1 MIVAE
6 LIRSKRDGAVLTAGE
21 IRALI
26 DAYTRGDVPD
36 YQMAALLM
44 AVFWRGLDDGELA
57 AWTDAM
63 LRSGDVFEFPGTPGV
78 VDKHS
83 TGGVGDKISIPLAP
97 LVAACGVRV
106 PMISGRGL
114 GHTGGTLDKLESI
127 PGFRTDLPPDRFI
140 QGVREIGVSMIG
152 QTDTI
157 VPADRK
163 LYALRDVTGTVESI
177 PLIAASIMSKKLAE
191 GIGGLVLDVKVG
203 SGAFMKTPDRAR
215 ELARTLVG
223 IGTRA
228 GVRTVA
234 YLTDMDQP
242 IGWAVGNALEVRES
256 IEVLRGGGPPDTVE
270 LVVRL
275 GGRMLVLGGA
285 AADEPEG
292 ERQIQAAI
300 SSGAGLA
307 KFEQIVSF
315 HGGDPRVVDDPNR
328 LPQAPDRLDVAAQ
341 ADGFVSAVDC
351 DQVGLAA
358 LVLGGGRLRKE
369 DGIDP
374 AVGLQI
380 HRRPGDP
387 VRVGDPLVTLHHRA
401 GHGLDQAI
409 SRLRGAFRIADAAP
423 APGPLV
429 IETVG

>member
-6 LIRSKRDGAVLTAGE
+6 LIRTKRDGGVLPPEDIHA
-21 IRALI
+21 ILA
-26 DAYTRGDVPD
+26 AYTRGEVPD

-44 AVFWRGLDDGELA
+44 AVFWRGLDAVELA

-63 LRSGDVFEFPGTPGV
+63 LRSGDVFRFPGTPGV

-127 PGFRTDLPPDRFI
+127 PGFRTDLPPDRF
-140 QGVREIGVSMIG
+140 VASVNEIGVSMIG
-152 QTDTI
+152 QTASI

-163 LYALRDVTGTVESI
+163 LYALRDVTGTVESV

-203 SGAFMKTPDRAR
+203 SGAFMKTPSQGR

-234 YLTDMDQP
+234 LLTAMDQP

-256 IEVLRGGGPPDTVE
+256 IEVLQGAGPDDTVA

-275 GGRMLVLGGA
+275 GGRMLLLGGA
-285 AADEPEG
+285 VEAVSEG
-292 ERQIQAAI
+292 EARIREAI
-300 SSGAGLA
+300 ASGAGLERFA
-307 KFEQIVSF
+307 RMVARQ
-315 HGGDPRVVDDPNR
+315 GGDPRVVEDPGL
-328 LPQAPDRLDVAAQ
+328 LPEAPDRTDVVAQ
-341 ADGFVSAVDC
+341 ADGFVVSVDC

-369 DGIDP
+369 DDIDP
-374 AVGLQI
+374 AVGLRI
-380 HRRPGDP
+380 HRRIGDR
-387 VRVGDPLVTLHHRA
+387 VRAGEPLVTLCHR
-401 GHGLDQAI
+401 GGRGLDDALD
-409 SRLRGAFRIADAAP
+409 RVRRAYRVAGAAP
-423 APGPLV
+423 SPSPLV
-429 IETVG
+429 LEEVS

>member
-6 LIRSKRDGAVLTAGE
+6 LIRAKRDGSPLAPE
-21 IRALI
+21 DIRALI
-26 DAYTRGDVPD
+26 AAYTRGEVPD
-36 YQMAALLM
+36 YQVAALLM
-44 AVFWRGLDDGELA
+44 AVFWRGLDATELA

-63 LRSGDVFEFPGTPGV
+63 LRSGDVFEFPGPPAA

-127 PGFRTDLPPDRFI
+127 PGFRTDLPPPRFV
-140 QGVREIGVSMIG
+140 QGVREIGVAMIG

-203 SGAFMKTPDRAR
+203 SGAFMKTVERGR
-215 ELARTLVG
+215 ELARTLVD
-223 IGTRA
+223 IGARA

-234 YLTDMDQP
+234 YLTAMDQP
-242 IGWAVGNALEVRES
+242 IGWSVGNALEVRES
-256 IEVLRGGGPPDTVE
+256 IEVLQGAGPADTVA
-270 LVVRL
+270 LVARL
-275 GGRMLVLGGA
+275 GGRMLALGGA
-285 AADEPEG
+285 AEG
-292 ERQIQAAI
+292 EADGEARIRAAMA
-300 SSGAGLA
+300 SGAGLERFA
-307 KFEQIVSF
+307 RMVAFQ
-315 HGGDPRVVDDPNR
+315 GGDPRVADDPER
-328 LPQAPDRLDVAAQ
+328 LPAAPDRLDVAAET
-341 ADGFVSAVDC
+341 DGVVAAVDC
-351 DQVGLAA
+351 DQIGLAA

-369 DGIDP
+369 DDVDP
-374 AVGLQI
+374 AVGLRV
-380 HRRPGDP
+380 HRKPGDR
-387 VRVGDPLVTLHHRA
+387 VRAGDPLVTLHHR
-401 GHGLDQAI
+401 GGRGVPQAAA
-409 SRLRGAFRIADAAP
+409 RVLRAYRVADAAP

-429 IETVG
+429 IEAVE